1 MNYESKTY
9 NNYQYDNGN
18 KYRKE
23 LIMAKVIISELQ
35 DTIEKLNRE
44 KKELKEKLEENLNTI
59 KIINS
64 EYLSMTQKFN
74 EIKEKMILE
83 ANSKEN
89 DYENK
94 IKELKLKIEELNE
107 EIETKKGINKIKEE
121 ALEKKISL
129 LEKKLEKTEEEL
141 FNTKKSYKLNQNLE
155 KNNEKIDK
163 DNNELRKDNINLSNK
178 YNEEIK
184 KTWKELEHYKNI
196 VKQLENENFL
206 IKNELN
212 ENKVKLEKELNINQ
226 RKNQLDKNLN
236 NDLEMKNDKYIKI
249 KKQYDV
255 LLKEKN
261 ELDKKYQQ
269 MKMKNKNISYIE
281 ELDLM
286 KEQNKYILNLL
297 LKITPNPKLIKQIVE
312 LNKEIIQLERKK
324 FSIMNNNKNQG
335 NKLKNISINI
345 NEQIN
350 KFKNDLNL
358 LESDLI
364 KLDFG
369 SSYSN

>member
-9 NNYQYDNGN
+9 NNYQYDSGN

-35 DTIEKLNRE
+35 DTIEKLNQE

-64 EYLSMTQKFN
+64 EYISMTQKFN
-74 EIKEKMILE
+74 ETKEKMILE
-83 ANSKEN
+83 VNSKEN

-94 IKELKLKIEELNE
+94 IKELKMKIEELNE

-141 FNTKKSYKLNQNLE
+141 IITKKSIKLNKNLE
-155 KNNEKIDK
+155 KNNEIIDK
-163 DNNELRKDNINLSNK
+163 ENNELREDNINLSNK
-178 YNEEIK
+178 FNEEIR
-184 KTWKELEHYKNI
+184 KTWKELEYYKNI
-196 VKQLENENFL
+196 VKRLENENFL

-212 ENKVKLEKELNINQ
+212 ENKIILEKEQKINW

-236 NDLEMKNDKYIKI
+236 DDVEMRNKYISI

-261 ELDKKYQQ
+261 ELDKKYHQ
-269 MKMKNKNISYIE
+269 MKLGNKNSFYLE
-281 ELDLM
+281 ELELT

-297 LKITPNPKLIKQIVE
+297 LKITPNPKLIKQIIE

-324 FSIMNNNKNQG
+324 ISIMNTKNQG
-335 NKLKNISINI
+335 DKLNNIKVNI

-350 KFKNDLNL
+350 KFKNNLNS
-358 LESDLI
+358 LETELI

-369 SSYSN
+369 SSYSY